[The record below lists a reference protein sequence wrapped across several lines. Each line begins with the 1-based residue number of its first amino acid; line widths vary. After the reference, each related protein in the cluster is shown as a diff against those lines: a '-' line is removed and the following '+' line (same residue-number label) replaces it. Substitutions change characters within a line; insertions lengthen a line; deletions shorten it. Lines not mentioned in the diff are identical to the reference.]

1 MIIGDHS
8 SLKSY
13 EAVTNQAADQNT
25 KPTLA

>member
-1 MIIGDHS
+1 LAITA

-13 EAVTNQAADQNT
+13 EAVTNQAAGQNT